1 MRLFNWLSLILFVL
15 LVACGKTL
23 PTFKAVNL
31 EEWKADGQGCTGKRA
46 AMESDMRNEKDKL
59 LALNEKQ
66 IIRLLGRP
74 DQNELYKRNQKFY
87 TYFVTAGP
95 DCSTPAEVPLKLIV
109 RFNAMGLA
117 NEVTFE

>member
-1 MRLFNWLSLILFVL
+1 MRLFNWLSLILFVF
-15 LVACGKTL
+15 LVACGKSL
-23 PTFKAVNL
+23 PTFEAVNL
-31 EEWKADGQGCTGKRA
+31 EEWKADGHGCTGKRS
-46 AMESDMRNEKDKL
+46 AMEQAIRNEKDKL

-66 IIRLLGRP
+66 IIKLMGRP

-95 DCSTPAEVPLKLIV
+95 DCSTPSELPLKLIV